1 MLLLST
7 LVISPVALTASAAG
21 QHGITINH
29 IFSDGYNAANSYDEL
44 YGSYEEGETPLV
56 TVIAPQGYIIEDVYF
71 TTPSG
76 ADFSLF
82 VEDLQYDNPV
92 QGVYHITMPDYD
104 LEMNVIYRCILNSA
118 VVNHIYDGGHSDDAD
133 YQVIIDDE
141 IAAGDA
147 VVFNVDPKAG
157 YAVDTIYV
165 LGYAGTSFATLLDLP
180 IENIGA
186 NSYRLTMPDQPITI
200 NVVYTANRH
209 DITPVALFD
218 GAESADPET
227 YYNGPATADPGETV
241 VFYGAE
247 INGYSAPE
255 VFVTAGAGMDFVEVV
270 ELEEIAGAYSFVMPD
285 APVTVHLIY
294 SNTEYGITSA
304 NIFEDGNDDDTVYY
318 DGADTAVVG
327 ERVFF
332 TVANPDGYT
341 LKEIYGVMTAGT
353 AFVEVFPIDSIAG
366 AYYFDMPEGEV
377 KICLVYAKSQFTITA
392 VNVFE
397 DGTVDDTDYYVGP
410 DSANVGDKVIFTVEA
425 PQGYAVSEIFGTYET
440 GDAFVEVFALDS
452 IAGAYYF
459 DMPEGNV
466 TLTVDFTATLFDID
480 FVSYKGSEIADQWTV
495 EDIAVGSTFVFAGNA
510 PAGYAVED
518 VFALATISDTF
529 VEVIDVEDLGNG
541 SYSFTM
547 PAAKVDVVIIY
558 KSVLF
563 DVNYASYDGTDVVA
577 EWTDTGVMVGD
588 KHIFAIDV
596 PDGYA
601 VEDVIAT
608 TAVNGLFVEVLNVGN
623 LAGAYYFT
631 MPEADVDV
639 TVVLK
644 KITFNVTINDLVNGQ
659 VIETETV
666 PTDAGTTAIIIATA
680 PAGYEDGYVIN
691 EITAVSAADETVSYD
706 LVAVGENVYS
716 FEMPEDDVIVN
727 IDWKANMFKV
737 TVSNVDESGLLISSR
752 EINNN
757 PAGSET
763 SVTLEAPGADYMI
776 AEYYIVAEI
785 APFHEFIDA
794 ALVGDT
800 TLTFTQPEADVDV
813 TIVWRRNAYTVTER
827 YIVNETEVLDDL
839 TAEWNVR
846 PGDNWISLSTVPE
859 GYEVSELYVTAMD
872 GAFGEPL
879 DFIRLNDLAILF
891 VVPDGDVFVDY
902 YLTKIVNN
910 VNYYAYVDGE
920 LAVVKN
926 EEVEYGEKAVW
937 GKDNAADNLPD
948 GHAFVAW
955 YLGAA
960 EYDFETAVTGDIDLF
975 AVYEFASCTVSFNSD
990 GGSDVASQTVIKGGK
1005 AVEPAAPEKEG
1016 YDFAGWQLNGAAY
1029 DFSAEVTA
1037 DIELTATWT
1046 EKTYTVTLPTSVDYE
1061 VKTADGY
1068 DTTVKYDG
1076 SYAFTVEYADGVD
1089 GENAVVT
1096 ANGETLTPDASGL
1109 YTVENIKSDVYISV
1123 NVAGTQ
1129 EPVLYT
1135 VRFNYFHGD
1144 DAVSVANVVAEGGSV
1159 TAPADTDRYA
1169 YRFLGWYDNAEGTG
1183 EAVTDFTNIT
1193 ADAEYFAV
1201 YEQNPLA
1208 DYTFGEHTVTDSA
1221 YGIGFKEVK
1230 IEVVKN
1236 DAGYM
1241 DRDVYVIA
1249 AAQLKDGSTVLFY
1262 VPVYVEKG
1270 EAKADVSLILNSN
1283 TFEYVDMYIV
1293 YDEVDLSGSLNWID
1307 IESGIQVA

>member
-56 TVIAPQGYIIEDVYF
+56 TINAPQGYIIEDVFF

-92 QGVYHITMPDYD
+92 KGVYHITMPDYD

-118 VVNHIYDGGHSDDAD
+118 VVNHIYDGGHSDDDD
-133 YQVIIDDE
+133 YQVIINDQV
-141 IAAGDA
+141 AAGNEISFTVDA
-147 VVFNVDPKAG
+147 KPG
-157 YAVDTIYV
+157 YAVDTMYV
-165 LGYAGTSFATLLDLP
+165 LGYAGTSFATLLD
-180 IENIGA
+180 INIVKIGENTY
-186 NSYRLTMPDQPITI
+186 SLVMPDQPIAI
-200 NVVYTANRH
+200 NVIYTVNRH
-209 DITPVALFD
+209 TITPVALFD
-218 GAESADPET
+218 GVEGDAAAC
-227 YYNGPATADPGETV
+227 YNGPETADPGETV
-241 VFYGAE
+241 VFCGLPVDDYGL
-247 INGYSAPE
+247 PE
-255 VFVTAGAGMDFVEVV
+255 VYVTAGAGMDFVEVV
-270 ELEEIAGAYSFVMPD
+270 ELEQVAGAYYFVMPD
-285 APVTVHLIY
+285 SQVTVHLIY
-294 SNTEYGITSA
+294 SNARFAIASN
-304 NIFEDGNDDDTVYY
+304 NIFEDGTDDDTVYT
-318 DGADTAVVG
+318 DVAASALVG

-332 TVANPDGYT
+332 TVDNPDGYT
-341 LKEIYGVMTAGT
+341 LKEIYGTVDAGS

-366 AYYFDMPEGEV
+366 AYYFDMPEGNV
-377 KICLVYAKSQFTITA
+377 TISLVYAKSQFTISSM
-392 VNVFE
+392 NVFE
-397 DGTVDDTDYYVGP
+397 DGTDDDTVYYVGP
-410 DSANVGDKVIFTVEA
+410 ASANVGERVIFTIEA

-440 GDAFVEVFALDS
+440 GDAFVEVFTLDS

-466 TLTVDFTATLFDID
+466 TLTVVYTATLFDIN
-480 FVSYKGSEIADQWTV
+480 FVSYKETEIDNQWTV
-495 EDIAVGSTFVFAGNA
+495 DDIAAGSTFVFAGNA

-518 VFALATISDTF
+518 VFAMANISSTF
-529 VEVIDVEDLGNG
+529 TEIIPVDDMGNG
-541 SYSFTM
+541 SYSFEM
-547 PAAKVDVVIIY
+547 PNADVDVVIVY

-563 DVNYASYDGTDVVA
+563 DVNYTSYDGADVVA
-577 EWTDTGVMVGD
+577 EWSDTGIMVGD

-608 TAVNGLFVEVLNVGN
+608 TAVNGLFVEVLNVSN

-639 TVVLK
+639 TVILK
-644 KITFNVTINDLVNGQ
+644 KITFNVTVNDIIDGQ
-659 VIETETV
+659 IAETEV
-666 PTDAGTTAIIIATA
+666 NPCDAGDTAIVIATA
-680 PAGYEDGYVIN
+680 PAGYEDGYIIR
-691 EITAVSAADETVSYD
+691 EITAVSAADDTVEYD
-706 LVAVGENVYS
+706 LVKVGENVYS
-716 FEMPEDDVIVN
+716 FDMPEDDVIVN
-727 IDWKANMFKV
+727 IEWKANMFDV
-737 TVSNVDESGLLISSR
+737 TISNVDENGLLLSTR

-763 SVTLEAPGADYMI
+763 NVALEAPGADYVI
-776 AEYYIVAEI
+776 VEYYIVAEI

-813 TIVWRRNAYTVTER
+813 TVVWRRNAYTVTER

-839 TAEWNVR
+839 TAEWTVR

-859 GYEVSELYVTAMD
+859 GYEISELYVTGMD
-872 GAFGEPL
+872 GAFGQLL
-879 DFIRLNDLAILF
+879 DYVELNDKAILF

-902 YLTKIVNN
+902 YLVKIVNT

-920 LAVVKN
+920 IAVVN
-926 EEVEYGEKAVW
+926 TEDVEYGEKAVW
-937 GKDNAADNLPD
+937 GKENAADDLPD
-948 GHAFVAW
+948 GHAFVGW
-955 YLGAA
+955 YFGAA
-960 EYDFETAVTGDIDLF
+960 EYDFDDPLRSDLDLF
-975 AVYEFASCTVSFNSD
+975 AVYEFVNYTVSFNTD
-990 GGSDVASQTVIKGGK
+990 GGSEVPSQTVIKGGK
-1005 AVEPAAPEKEG
+1005 AIEPAAPEKEG
-1016 YDFAGWQLNGAAY
+1016 FDFAGWQLNGAAY
-1029 DFSAEVTA
+1029 DFATEVTA
-1037 DIELTATWT
+1037 DVELTATWT
-1046 EKTYTVTLPTSVDYE
+1046 EKTYTVTLPTSDEYE
-1061 VKTADGY
+1061 VKTAEGY
-1068 DTTVKYDG
+1068 DTVVAYNG

-1096 ANGETLTPDASGL
+1096 ANGAVLTPDDAGL
-1109 YTVENIKSDVYISV
+1109 YTISNIVSDVYVSV
-1123 NVAGTQ
+1123 SVPASQ
-1129 EPVLYT
+1129 DPVFYT
-1135 VRFNYFHGD
+1135 VKFNYFHGN
-1144 DAVSVANVVAEGGSV
+1144 DAVSVANRVEEGGSV
-1159 TAPADTDRYA
+1159 TAPADTDRYT
-1169 YRFLGWYDNAEGTG
+1169 YKFLGWYDNAEGTG
-1183 EAVTDFTNIT
+1183 EAVTDFTNIL

-1236 DAGYM
+1236 DAEYQ